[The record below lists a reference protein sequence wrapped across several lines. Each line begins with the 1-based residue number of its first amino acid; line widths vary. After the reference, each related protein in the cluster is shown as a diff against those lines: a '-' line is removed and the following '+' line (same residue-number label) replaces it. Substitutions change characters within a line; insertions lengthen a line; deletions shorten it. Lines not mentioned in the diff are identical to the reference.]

1 MASIRERTSRAGET
15 TWAVLW
21 REGGKQTSMTFATPK
36 AAQRFKDLVEL
47 LGPAKAIAEV
57 TDADSRPFTVDDL
70 AAAFFEWK
78 GRDVTARTLA
88 DYRRDYENWIK
99 PALGS
104 RRAASVDELDVQQ
117 LVDKMAD
124 RLDPKSVA
132 DRHMILHSMFRF
144 GAAKVRRL
152 VDHNPCLETQLPRRI
167 KKPPKGV
174 TLPEWYALL
183 AAARRIEPDAADLM
197 LFIVGTGWRW
207 SEAATLPVRNV
218 EEWADEDGRD
228 RMFVTMR
235 QVNRQGVVVA
245 DAAKSYAGF
254 RRAEVTPVVA
264 DMLRR
269 RLVGKSPDD
278 LVFTNGSG
286 RPWRQ
291 QNFLNRTWTRIVA
304 TSGLERRPT
313 PHMLRHAHVPLMDR
327 AGATLPQMQR
337 RMGHEDI
344 QTTINVYGGMIDDIG
359 ADVLAAMDAML
370 LPTPTAGEVVAGE
383 VAPREIG

>member
-1 MASIRERTSRAGET
+1 MASIRERTSKGGET

-70 AAAFFEWK
+70 ATAFFEWK
-78 GRDVTARTLA
+78 ARDVTARTLA
-88 DYRRDYENWIK
+88 DYRRDYDNWIK
-99 PALGS
+99 PTLGR

-132 DRHMILHSMFRF
+132 DRHMILHSMYRF

-152 VDHNPCLETQLPRRI
+152 VEHNPCLETQLPRRV

-183 AAARRIEPDAADLM
+183 EAATRTDPDAADLM

-207 SEAATLPVRNV
+207 SEAATLPARNV
-218 EEWADEDGRD
+218 EEWADEGGRD

-264 DMLRR
+264 DVLRR

-278 LVFTNGSG
+278 LVFTNAAG

-304 TSGLERRPT
+304 ASGLERRPT

-359 ADVLAAMDAML
+359 PDVLTAMDAML
-370 LPTPTAGEVVAGE
+370 LPPAAAGEVVAGE
-383 VAPREIG
+383 MAPRELG